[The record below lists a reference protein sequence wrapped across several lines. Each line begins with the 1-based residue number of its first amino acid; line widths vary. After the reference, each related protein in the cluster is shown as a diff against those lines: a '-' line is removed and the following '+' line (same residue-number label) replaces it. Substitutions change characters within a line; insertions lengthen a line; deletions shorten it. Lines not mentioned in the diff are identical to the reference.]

1 MSVTQKNTSEGFLGT
16 STPIKKSWKIKH
28 AGNALESYIKKL
40 VLDDDVTK
48 KAGIIPWSKVRQS
61 RISDVLPLFLQGD
74 FLGVE
79 IATDFF
85 LEIRKNYGRSN

>member
-48 KAGIIPWSKVRQS
+48 KAGIPPIIPADAVQE
-61 RISDVLPLFLQGD
+61 VQCGEV
-74 FLGVE
+74 G
-79 IATDFF
+79 
-85 LEIRKNYGRSN
+85 